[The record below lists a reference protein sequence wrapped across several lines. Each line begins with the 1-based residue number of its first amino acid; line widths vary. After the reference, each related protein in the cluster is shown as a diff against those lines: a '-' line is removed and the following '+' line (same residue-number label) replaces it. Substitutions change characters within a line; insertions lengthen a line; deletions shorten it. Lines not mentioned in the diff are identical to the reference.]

1 MFGLGDL
8 ASDSF
13 IRQDLRKMAASYMRT
28 HPDDYMPF
36 VIEDCDDPSAEFEK
50 YCSDV
55 EDTATWGGQVEI
67 DALAHVLERHI
78 AVYSTDLGCL
88 NMGEKFQGTAPS
100 LRVCYHRHAYG
111 MGEHYNS
118 VVDAAAD
125 VMISGRSDD
134 SRQS

>member
-36 VIEDCDDPSAEFEK
+36 VIEVCMESTTILATAKPGTRNRAANGHVCDLISLMAPLQDCDDPSAEFEK

-55 EDTATWGGQVEI
+55 EDTATWGGQVP
-67 DALAHVLERHI
+67 
-78 AVYSTDLGCL
+78 
-88 NMGEKFQGTAPS
+88 F
-100 LRVCYHRHAYG
+100 
-111 MGEHYNS
+111 
-118 VVDAAAD
+118 
-125 VMISGRSDD
+125 
-134 SRQS
+134 